1 MYKKNLVKTAML
13 ASIISISMSGCGG
26 CGKEEVVS
34 ALDTAQEV
42 VASVEEKT
50 VEKAVEDNAIA
61 SVDKVEKEDKAPASS
76 ESGAKSVEAPDQKN
90 ENTGRQVDAP
100 EKSADAMTEA
110 EVWSYLDSTPPEKWD
125 VDVVCEALILD
136 TNGEWDVPDA
146 FIDVIVPNSEEDKKL
161 AAAYDQHTQNWLN
174 NYHEPGAEE
183 LYNQIIAE
191 QNGEYNGPHPVGER
205 NVQYPTVTIDT
216 TITTNTRGNIS

>member
-1 MYKKNLVKTAML
+1 MYRKNLVTTITL
-13 ASIISISMSGCGG
+13 ATMIAIATTGCN
-26 CGKEEVVS
+26 KETTIS

-50 VEKAVEDNAIA
+50 VEKAVEDNVIA

-76 ESGAKSVEAPDQKN
+76 ESDAKSVETPDQKKN

-100 EKSADAMTEA
+100 AKSADAMTEA
-110 EVWSYLDSTPPEKWD
+110 EVWSYLDSTSPEKWD

-136 TNGEWDVPDA
+136 TNGEWDLPDA
-146 FIDVIVPNSEEDKKL
+146 FLDVIVPNSEEDKKL
-161 AAAYDQHTQNWLN
+161 AAAYDQHTQNWLS

-205 NVQYPTVTIDT
+205 NVKYPTVTIDT